1 MCYSIYGDFMNIG
14 IICEYNPFHYG
25 HLYHLNKIKEIY
37 PNSNV
42 ILVMTGWITERGDL
56 SLIDKFKKAD
66 IALNYGV
73 DLVVELPFKFIQSA
87 DYFAKGSIEILNKLG
102 CDTIVFG
109 SESNNVDELINL
121 AKIQLNN
128 KEYSNLV
135 KKYVDEGINYPTA
148 LSKALKNVS
157 GKVINTPNDLLGL
170 SYVRE
175 IIKNNYNI
183 TPVTIKRTNN
193 YNSKIIEGK
202 ITSATSIRELLKNN
216 KSIKKYVPKYCHKY
230 LNNPIFIEDY
240 FEYLKYKIIST
251 KDLSIY
257 QGVDTNIENRIKKYI
272 NNSNTLDELLKLV
285 KTKRYTYNRLKRILT
300 YILLSITKEDCSN
313 LNLEYIRILGFNSNG
328 KNILNEI
335 KKNIDIPLLTKY
347 NKKYLNKDLNI
358 NTIISL
364 SKKIKDKK
372 SFIEKEYKEKPIIK

>member
-300 YILLSITKEDCSN
+300 YILLSITKEDCIN

-364 SKKIKDKK
+364 NKKIKDKK